1 MNQAWIDLAGSDM
14 MSVTARNNVL
24 QLGTAG
30 PTVVFG
36 HGFGTD
42 GASWRPVAERIATDH
57 RVVLFD
63 HVGFGRSDR
72 LAYADRHGSLDGYA
86 DDLLQ
91 ILQRQPPGPVIYV
104 GHSIGGMIG
113 LLASIKQPDRFCRLV
128 LLNSSPHFI
137 DDRASGYVGGFS
149 RQQIEASLELMGAD
163 YAAWA
168 EAIAP
173 MAIGSANDPEQIRV
187 FGQGL
192 HSLDTMIARR
202 FGRLV
207 LFVDL
212 RRRLSEVCTP
222 ASILQCVDDDF
233 APVAVGHYLQQA
245 LPGSTLKLLQA
256 SGHCP
261 QITQPEVVVS
271 ALREV
276 LATVRTH

>member
-1 MNQAWIDLAGSDM
+1 M
-14 MSVTARNNVL
+14 MSVIARNNVL
-24 QLGTAG
+24 QLGAAG

-42 GASWRPVAERIATDH
+42 GASWWPVAKHIAADH
-57 RVVLFD
+57 RVLLFD
-63 HVGFGRSDR
+63 HIGFGRSDR
-72 LAYADRHGSLDGYA
+72 LAYSDRHGSLDGYR

-91 ILQRQPPGPVIYV
+91 ILEQQAPGPVIYV

-113 LLASIKQPDRFCRLV
+113 LLASIKKPDRFSRLV
-128 LLNSSPHFI
+128 LLNSTPHFI

-173 MAIGSANDPEQIRV
+173 MAIGRANDPEQIRV

-207 LFVDL
+207 LYVDL
-212 RRRLSEVCTP
+212 RQRLAEVSTP
-222 ASILQCVDDDF
+222 ASILQCLDDEF
-233 APVAVGHYLQQA
+233 APVAVGRYLQQA
-245 LPGSTLKLLQA
+245 LPGSTLTLLQA

-261 QITQPEVVVS
+261 QITQPEVVVN
-271 ALREV
+271 ALRDV
-276 LATVRTH
+276 LATVKTQ